1 MSSDPQCPL
10 TEGLLKAD
18 LLSER
23 GLSRGRAAGD
33 PFVAPMMYRDDGRLN
48 VGFVVFF
55 MSYVI
60 IVVTP
65 SQTPRL
71 APPRPAA
78 FSLLSLTASRMRP
91 LKRSSP
97 IS

>member
-1 MSSDPQCPL
+1 M
-10 TEGLLKAD
+10 LL
-18 LLSER
+18 R
-23 GLSRGRAAGD
+23 RRRAAGD

-78 FSLLSLTASRMRP
+78 LSLSIGGLTNEALETEFPYHLLGPINRRLLSLKLNR
-91 LKRSSP
+91 LHK
-97 IS
+97 